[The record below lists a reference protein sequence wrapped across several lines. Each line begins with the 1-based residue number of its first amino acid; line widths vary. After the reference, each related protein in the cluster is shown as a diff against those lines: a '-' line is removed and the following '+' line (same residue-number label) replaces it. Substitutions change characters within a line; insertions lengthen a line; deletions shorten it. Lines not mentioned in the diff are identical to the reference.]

1 MRSTAVKQFIKL
13 RNQITSERS
22 RIIARLNEVESAL
35 GSFPVTEAPPK
46 ATGKKRGPKPGSK
59 RKVSNELSLKEAV
72 VKAIGNKQMTR
83 EQVLEGV
90 LATGYRFRTSN
101 PLNSL
106 NVILYGKK
114 PKFSRKDGKFGVV

>member
-1 MRSTAVKQFIKL
+1 MKSTAIKQFIKL
-13 RNQITSERS
+13 RNQITSERA
-22 RIIARLNEVESAL
+22 RITARLKEVEAAL
-35 GSFPVTEAPPK
+35 GVFQVTVAPTK
-46 ATGKKRGPKPGSK
+46 VTGKKRGPKPGSK
-59 RKVSNELSLKEAV
+59 RKVSNELSLKEAI
-72 VKAIGNKQMTR
+72 VKAIGSKQMTR
-83 EQVLEGV
+83 EQILEGV

>member
-1 MRSTAVKQFIKL
+1 MKSIATKQFIKL
-13 RNQITSERS
+13 RQQLESERTQIT
-22 RIIARLNEVESAL
+22 ARLKEVDAAL
-35 GSFPVTEAPPK
+35 GSFRSPVTASK
-46 ATGKKRGPKPGSK
+46 STGKKRGPKPGSK
-59 RKVSNELSLKEAV
+59 KKVSNELSLKEAI

-83 EQVLEGV
+83 EQILEGV

-114 PKFSRKDGKFGVV
+114 PKFSRKDGKFELA